1 MDSSR
6 MNRRRQARSQRREEE
21 RAVKRRRSH
30 DLAPE
35 RIRSAARGCVGALW
49 GALLYLD
56 PPYHPYNPK
65 GRTV

>member
-6 MNRRRQARSQRREEE
+6 MNQRRQARSQRREEE

-35 RIRSAARGCVGALW
+35 RLRSAARGCVGAHW
-49 GALLYLD
+49 GALLYLN
-56 PPYHPYNPK
+56 PPYNADNPK